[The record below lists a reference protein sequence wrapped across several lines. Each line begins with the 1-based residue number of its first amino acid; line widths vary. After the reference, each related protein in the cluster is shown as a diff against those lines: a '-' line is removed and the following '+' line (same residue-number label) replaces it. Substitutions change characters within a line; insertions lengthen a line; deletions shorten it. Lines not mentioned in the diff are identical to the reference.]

1 MNAEPLECRRVAVIV
16 LNWNGGETTL
26 GCLRSLRLLDHQDVR
41 TIVVDN
47 GSIDDSV
54 ATIREQ
60 FPEVTLIQTGANL
73 GYAGGNNAGIRV
85 ALDDA
90 ATRYLLLLNN
100 DTHVHPRLVSE
111 MVSIAEGSP
120 GSEIYAPKIF
130 YADRPDILWFA
141 GGFWDAH
148 GYDFFHRG
156 DGVADHHQFDDAPD
170 IDYASGCALFARRE
184 VVEHVGLLDERFF
197 LMYEEADWCYRA
209 RKAGYRCRLAP
220 RAMLWHKVSHSFGGA
235 QSPRI
240 AYFSYRNR
248 LLWAEKH
255 LPMRSRVQM
264 FVHVMLE
271 LTLPSLRAF
280 PQRRTPLSKRIY
292 WLSRRRELFAVSRY
306 RGIVYRSG
314 LRGVRDY
321 LLRRFGDRVAGHGAV
336 K

>member
-1 MNAEPLECRRVAVIV
+1 MTIEPRDGPRVAVIV

-26 GCLRSLRLLDHQDVR
+26 RCLRSLRLLEHPDIR

-47 GSIDDSV
+47 GSVDGSV
-54 ATIREQ
+54 SAIHEQ
-60 FPEVTLIQTGANL
+60 FPEVTLIETGANL

-85 ALDDA
+85 ALGDS

-111 MVSIAEGSP
+111 MVAAAECSAV
-120 GSEIYAPKIF
+120 SEIYAPKIF

-148 GYDFFHRG
+148 GFDFFHRG
-156 DGVADHHQFDDAPD
+156 DGVADTHQFDDAPE
-170 IDYASGCALFARRE
+170 IDYASGCALFVKRE

-220 RAMLWHKVSHSFGGA
+220 HAMVWHKVSHSFGGA

-255 LPMRSRVQM
+255 LPLLSRLQM

-280 PQRRTPLSKRIY
+280 PQRRTPMSKRIY
-292 WLSRRRELFAVSRY
+292 WLSLRRQLFAPSRY
-306 RGIVYRSG
+306 RSIVYRSG

-321 LLRRFGDRVAGHGAV
+321 LLRRFGNPLPGNGAIE
-336 K
+336 